1 MYGGGG
7 VCWSGTV
14 RQGLGEDEVVLTVR
28 EDEDLNVAWLLRA
41 GMVRV
46 ISVYAA
52 RASALYCTTT
62 TIPPS

>member
-1 MYGGGG
+1 MAAARVWKRHGPLGAGG
-7 VCWSGTV
+7 
-14 RQGLGEDEVVLTVR
+14 EEVVLTVR
-28 EDEDLNVAWLLRA
+28 EDEDLNFAWLLRA

-46 ISVYAA
+46 ISFYTA